1 MCHGGFLFRGG
12 WVVLGKVDLGV
23 DKGKGLP
30 FAAWERLVEVVE
42 GCIVL

>member
-1 MCHGGFLFRGG
+1 MGHGGFLFRSG
-12 WVVLGKVDLGV
+12 WVVLVKGYLGV

-30 FAAWERLVEVVE
+30 FSAWERLVEVVE